1 MVVDMRKAEVL
12 ERKMAKLLDGVFD
25 FDSAGLY
32 LCQQLF
38 YLLGVNVSPAFIL
51 SFNY

>member
-1 MVVDMRKAEVL
+1 MVVDMSKADIL
-12 ERKMAKLLDGVFD
+12 ERKMAKLLNGVFD
-25 FDSAGLY
+25 FDSACFD

-38 YLLGVNVSPAFIL
+38 YLLGINVSPAFIL

>member
-25 FDSAGLY
+25 SDSACFDLF
-32 LCQQLF
+32 QQLF
-38 YLLGVNVSPAFIL
+38 YLLSVNVSPAFIL